1 MSDPIRHLP
10 ASCEVMTSI
19 CHTLSSIS
27 MARSRPALLLI
38 LCSTH
43 FAPAWRP
50 LPLPRTPRLAARRH
64 ATAPAGVPRE
74 QGAVPPQPRPLPRL
88 PAPAMSAAAVL
99 RPLRKL
105 PQRLWPNTLGKF
117 WGLHALLW
125 AAACATAT
133 ASALTRAS
141 PLLSLSSLL
150 PPLAAAN
157 AALATTLY
165 RSREDA
171 NVPLAATAALYF
183 GGHAVMLFLA
193 RAGPAHTR
201 LAAAL
206 PWLRAW
212 HVALTAGSFA
222 FAAKAALKDRL
233 FGDADAGSVL
243 RSDGTLLR
251 SGKPMMPSL
260 VFVNRESGAK
270 VADRVGVFLDA
281 YAEQARLDGRDDVEV
296 VDLAQTPPAE
306 ALRAFGARHATF
318 RVLVC
323 GGDGS
328 ASWVLGALEECGLTG
343 WDGSPYRPAVGMI
356 PLGTGNDLARV
367 LGWGKSIRL
376 DALPELVRSLDTARV
391 ALVDRWRV
399 AGQLPE
405 GDTSVVM
412 SNYLSIGLDTRAA
425 LRWARLKESVPWA
438 FRLRLINKLW

>member
-1 MSDPIRHLP
+1 
-10 ASCEVMTSI
+10 MTSI